1 MVELAS
7 ACNRDFGPGLG
18 GRRLKPP
25 LQAKACSTLLSCVV
39 ALVLPTFAQ
48 KPYNTP
54 RTLDGKPELQ
64 GIWTNVTITPLER
77 PRDLG
82 DKAFFTEQEAL
93 QYEKQVREQNN
104 ADRRDGGAQADVNRA
119 YNDFWYDRGTKV
131 VANRRTSLISDP
143 PDGHVPALT
152 PEAQKRQAER
162 AAAARSH
169 QFDGPE
175 NRALTERC
183 LVWPTAGPPMMPS
196 FYNNNYQ
203 FIQGPG
209 YVAILVE
216 MVHDVRVIPT
226 DGRPH
231 LPSNVRQWFGDP
243 RGHWEGDTLVVETT
257 NFTDKNSFR
266 GSDENLKLTE
276 KFTRTSPET
285 ILYEFTV
292 NDPTAFTKPW
302 TAQIPMNKMQG
313 PIIEYA
319 CHEGNY
325 AMTGMLAGARA
336 EEQKK

>member
-1 MVELAS
+1 M
-7 ACNRDFGPGLG
+7 NH
-18 GRRLKPP
+18 K
-25 LQAKACSTLLSCVV
+25 LLSVLICVHLWPV
-39 ALVLPTFAQ
+39 AFAQ
-48 KPYNTP
+48 KAWTVP
-54 RTLDGKPELQ
+54 RTLDGKPDLQ
-64 GIWTNVTITPLER
+64 GVWSNVTITPLER

-93 QYEKQVREQNN
+93 QYEKQVREQTN

-131 VANRRTSLISDP
+131 VASRRTSLVVEP
-143 PDGHVPALT
+143 PDGHIPALT
-152 PEAQKRQAER
+152 PEAQKRQADR
-162 AAAARSH
+162 AAAARGR

-203 FIQGPG
+203 IVQGPG
-209 YVAILVE
+209 YVMVLVE
-216 MVHDVRVIPT
+216 MVHDVRIIPT

-231 LPSNVRQWFGDP
+231 LPANVRQWFGDS
-243 RGHWEGDTLVVETT
+243 RGRWEADALVVETT

-266 GSDENLKLTE
+266 GSDENLKLIE
-276 KFTRTSPET
+276 KFKRTGPET

-292 NDPTAFTKPW
+292 DDPTAFTRSW
-302 TAQIPMNKMQG
+302 SAQIPMNRIQG

-336 EEQKK
+336 DERSK

>member
-1 MVELAS
+1 MRIKLLS
-7 ACNRDFGPGLG
+7 ACICV
-18 GRRLKPP
+18 
-25 LQAKACSTLLSCVV
+25 QLLPI
-39 ALVLPTFAQ
+39 AFAQ
-48 KPYNTP
+48 KAWTPP
-54 RTLDGKPELQ
+54 RTPDGKPDLQ

-131 VANRRTSLISDP
+131 VANRRTSLIVDP
-143 PDGHVPALT
+143 PDGRIPALT
-152 PEAQKRQAER
+152 PEAQKRQADR
-162 AAAARSH
+162 AAAGRGH

-183 LVWPTAGPPMMPS
+183 LVWPTAGPPMLPS

-203 FIQGPG
+203 IVQAPG
-209 YVAILVE
+209 YVMILVE

-231 LPSNVRQWFGDP
+231 LPSDVRQWFGDS
-243 RGHWEGDTLVVETT
+243 RGRWEGDTLVVETT
-257 NFTDKNSFR
+257 NFSDKNSFR
-266 GSDENLKLTE
+266 GSDENMKLIE
-276 KFTRTSPET
+276 KFSRTGPDT

-292 NDPTAFTKPW
+292 NDSTAFAKPW
-302 TAQIPMNKMQG
+302 TAHIPMNRMPG

-325 AMTGMLAGARA
+325 AMSGMLAGARS
-336 EEQKK
+336 EEQKR

>member
-1 MVELAS
+1 M
-7 ACNRDFGPGLG
+7 NH
-18 GRRLKPP
+18 K
-25 LQAKACSTLLSCVV
+25 LLSVLICVHLWPV
-39 ALVLPTFAQ
+39 AFAQ
-48 KPYNTP
+48 KAWTVP
-54 RTLDGKPELQ
+54 RTLDGKPDLQ
-64 GIWTNVTITPLER
+64 GVWSNVTITPLER

-131 VANRRTSLISDP
+131 VAGRRTSLIVEP
-143 PDGHVPALT
+143 PDGHIPALT
-152 PEAQKRQAER
+152 PEAQKRQADR
-162 AAAARSH
+162 AAAARGR

-203 FIQGPG
+203 IVQGPG
-209 YVAILVE
+209 YVMVLVE
-216 MVHDVRVIPT
+216 MVHDVRIIPT

-231 LPSNVRQWFGDP
+231 LPAHVRQWFGDS
-243 RGHWEGDTLVVETT
+243 RGRWEGDALVVETT

-266 GSDENLKLTE
+266 GSDENLKLIE
-276 KFTRTSPET
+276 KFKRTGPET

-292 NDPTAFTKPW
+292 DDPTAFTRSW
-302 TAQIPMNKMQG
+302 SAQIPMNRIQG

-336 EEQKK
+336 DETSKE

>member
-1 MVELAS
+1 M
-7 ACNRDFGPGLG
+7 RI
-18 GRRLKPP
+18 
-25 LQAKACSTLLSCVV
+25 TLLSV
-39 ALVLPTFAQ
+39 ALAAAISSSLSAQ
-48 KPYNTP
+48 TP
-54 RTLDGKPELQ
+54 KKYTPARTPDGKPDLQ
-64 GIWTNVTITPLER
+64 GVWTNVTLTPLER
-77 PRDLG
+77 PAQFG

-93 QYEKQVREQNN
+93 QYEKQLREQNN
-104 ADRRDGGAQADVNRA
+104 ADRRDGGSQADLGRA

-131 VANRRTSLISDP
+131 VASRRTSLVVDP

-152 PEAQKRQAER
+152 PEAQKRQADR
-162 AAAARSH
+162 LAAGRGH

-175 NRALTERC
+175 NRGLAERC

-203 FIQGPG
+203 FVQGPG

-216 MVHDVRVIPT
+216 MVHDVRMIPT

-231 LPSNVRQWFGDP
+231 LPPNVREWFGDP
-243 RGHWEGDTLVVETT
+243 RGHWQGDTLVVEST

-276 KFTRTSPET
+276 KFTRTGPDT

-292 NDPTAFTKPW
+292 EDPTAFTKPW
-302 TAQIPMNKMQG
+302 SAQIPMDRMDG

-325 AMTGMLAGARA
+325 AMSGILAGARA
-336 EEQKK
+336 DEKKQ

>member
-1 MVELAS
+1 MKNRFQSVLAC
-7 ACNRDFGPGLG
+7 ACLWPI
-18 GRRLKPP
+18 
-25 LQAKACSTLLSCVV
+25 
-39 ALVLPTFAQ
+39 ALFAQ
-48 KPYNTP
+48 KPWSAP
-54 RTLDGKPELQ
+54 RTTEGKPDLQ
-64 GIWTNVTITPLER
+64 GIWTNITITPLER

-104 ADRRDGGAQADVNRA
+104 ADRRDGGTQADLGRA

-131 VANRRTSLISDP
+131 VGNRRTSLITDP
-143 PDGHVPALT
+143 PDGKIPALT
-152 PEAQKRQAER
+152 PEAQKRQADR
-162 AAAARSH
+162 AAGARGH

-183 LVWPTAGPPMMPS
+183 LVWPTAGPPMLPS

-203 FIQGPG
+203 IVQSPG
-209 YVAILVE
+209 YVTILVE

-226 DGRPH
+226 DGSPH
-231 LPSNVRQWFGDP
+231 LPSNIRLWFGDS

-266 GSDENLKLTE
+266 GSDEN
-276 KFTRTSPET
+276 FTRTGPDT

-292 NDPTAFTKPW
+292 NDSTAFTKPW
-302 TAQIPMNKMQG
+302 TAQIPMTKMQG

-325 AMTGMLAGARA
+325 AMSGMLAGARA
-336 EEQKK
+336 DEKK

>member
-1 MVELAS
+1 M
-7 ACNRDFGPGLG
+7 
-18 GRRLKPP
+18 
-25 LQAKACSTLLSCVV
+25 LQ
-39 ALVLPTFAQ
+39 LVLVVISPLYAQ
-48 KPYNTP
+48 SYKAP
-54 RTLDGKPELQ
+54 RTPDGKPDLQ

-77 PRDLG
+77 PREFA
-82 DKAFFTEQEAL
+82 DKAFLTEQEAL
-93 QYEKQVREQNN
+93 QYEKQTREQNN

-131 VANRRTSLISDP
+131 VGNRRTSLIVNP
-143 PDGHVPALT
+143 PDGRVPALT
-152 PEAQKRQAER
+152 AEAQKRQADR
-162 AAAARSH
+162 LAAARGH

-175 NRALTERC
+175 NRGLTERC

-203 FIQGPG
+203 FVQGPG
-209 YVAILVE
+209 YVAIMVE
-216 MVHDVRVIPT
+216 MVHDVRMIPT

-276 KFTRTSPET
+276 KFTRAGPET

-292 NDPTAFTKPW
+292 DDPTAFTKPW
-302 TAQIPMNKMQG
+302 TVQIPMNRMQG

-325 AMTGMLAGARA
+325 AMTGMLAGARSD
-336 EEQKK
+336 EKKQ

>member
-1 MVELAS
+1 MRQIAAAFVVTVSLW
-7 ACNRDFGPGLG
+7 G
-18 GRRLKPP
+18 
-25 LQAKACSTLLSCVV
+25 QAAKTYTA
-39 ALVLPTFAQ
+39 
-48 KPYNTP
+48 P
-54 RTLDGKPELQ
+54 RAADGKPDLQ

-82 DKAFFTEQEAL
+82 DKTFFTEQEAL

-131 VANRRTSLISDP
+131 VGNRRTSLIVDP
-143 PDGHVPALT
+143 PDGKVPALT
-152 PEAQKRQAER
+152 PDAQKRQAER
-162 AAAARSH
+162 AAAGRGH

-203 FIQGPG
+203 IVQGPG
-209 YVAILVE
+209 YVMILVE
-216 MVHDVRVIPT
+216 MVHDVRIIPT

-231 LPSNVRQWFGDP
+231 LPANIRQWFGDS

-257 NFTDKNSFR
+257 NFTDKSSFR
-266 GSDENLKLTE
+266 GSDENMKLIE
-276 KFTRTSPET
+276 KFTRTGPDT
-285 ILYEFTV
+285 VLYEFTV
-292 NDPTAFTKPW
+292 NDPTVFTKPW
-302 TAQIPMNKMQG
+302 TAQVPMNKMQG

-325 AMTGMLAGARA
+325 AMSGMLAGARA
-336 EEQKK
+336 DEAKK

>member
-1 MVELAS
+1 MRIKLLS
-7 ACNRDFGPGLG
+7 ACI
-18 GRRLKPP
+18 
-25 LQAKACSTLLSCVV
+25 CVHLWPI
-39 ALVLPTFAQ
+39 AFAQ
-48 KPYNTP
+48 KAWTPP
-54 RTLDGKPELQ
+54 RTLDGKPDLQ

-104 ADRRDGGAQADVNRA
+104 ADRRDGGAQR
-119 YNDFWYDRGTKV
+119 
-131 VANRRTSLISDP
+131 I
-143 PDGHVPALT
+143 PALT
-152 PEAQKRQAER
+152 PEAQKRQADR
-162 AAAARSH
+162 AAAGRGH

-183 LVWPTAGPPMMPS
+183 LVWPTAGPPMLPS

-203 FIQGPG
+203 IVQAPG
-209 YVAILVE
+209 YVMILVE

-231 LPSNVRQWFGDP
+231 LPSDVRQWFGDS
-243 RGHWEGDTLVVETT
+243 RGRWEGDTLVVETT
-257 NFTDKNSFR
+257 NFSDKNSFR
-266 GSDENLKLTE
+266 GSDENLKLIE
-276 KFTRTSPET
+276 RFTRTGPDA

-292 NDPTAFTKPW
+292 NDSTAFAKPW
-302 TAQIPMNKMQG
+302 TAHIPLNRMPG

-325 AMTGMLAGARA
+325 AMSGMLAGARS
-336 EEQKK
+336 EEQKR

>member
-1 MVELAS
+1 MRQIAAVLAVTVS
-7 ACNRDFGPGLG
+7 LYG
-18 GRRLKPP
+18 
-25 LQAKACSTLLSCVV
+25 QAVKTYTA
-39 ALVLPTFAQ
+39 
-48 KPYNTP
+48 P
-54 RTLDGKPELQ
+54 RAPDGKPDLQ

-77 PRDLG
+77 PRELA
-82 DKAFFTEQEAL
+82 DKTFFTEQEAL

-104 ADRRDGGAQADVNRA
+104 ADRREGGAQADLGRA

-131 VANRRTSLISDP
+131 VGNRRTSLIVDP
-143 PDGHVPALT
+143 PDGKVPALT
-152 PEAQKRQAER
+152 PDAQKRQAER
-162 AAAARSH
+162 AAVGRGH

-203 FIQGPG
+203 IVQGPG
-209 YVAILVE
+209 YVMILVE
-216 MVHDVRVIPT
+216 MVHDVRIIPT

-231 LPSNVRQWFGDP
+231 LPANIRQWFGDS

-257 NFTDKNSFR
+257 NFTDKSSFR
-266 GSDENLKLTE
+266 GSDENMKLIE
-276 KFTRTSPET
+276 KFMRTGPDT

-292 NDPTAFTKPW
+292 NDPTVFTKPW
-302 TAQIPMNKMQG
+302 TAQVPMNKMQG

-325 AMTGMLAGARA
+325 AMSGMLAGARA
-336 EEQKK
+336 DEAKK